1 MAIKYRAE
9 VTENVEALAD
19 AGFSIVKVDYVRGYG
34 RNEDEDVVTTSSV
47 RKAVD
52 AILAVDESHLFVTT
66 PLGKSV
72 WVFFVLGNSDGEV
85 ICDYCVPTGG
95 AERELMGKI
104 ISGIADRRM
113 AV

>member
-1 MAIKYRAE
+1 MASKYRSE

-19 AGFSIVKVDYVRGYG
+19 AGFSIVKVDYMRGHG
-34 RNEDEDVVTTSSV
+34 QIEDEDVVTPSSV

-52 AILAVDESHLFVTT
+52 AILAVDEAHLFVTT
-66 PLGKSV
+66 PLGKSA

-85 ICDYCVPTGG
+85 ICDYCVPAGG
-95 AERELMGKI
+95 AERELLEKI

-113 AV
+113 GV

>member
-85 ICDYCVPTGG
+85 ICDYCVPTGA
-95 AERELMGKI
+95 AERELMEKI